1 MIRIPNTKE
10 KMSSDLEFS
19 NQDNLQSVSLEQF
32 RQLERKFNRLL
43 EKQTSKNLNPKRVII
58 EKDPPQNEGLNLK
71 PTKLPEFLGIRSE
84 YPAWRAA
91 VLDTFRMDWLLFGY
105 DNSRAFLMIY
115 KSLKG
120 SARTKA
126 GPFYENGGVHQTR
139 DPEDFIEFL
148 DRIYLDSTRVSRA
161 NTELHLMKMKENQ
174 RWSDF
179 LASWSNKL
187 TEARGDFWPDD
198 NKISLLQSALN
209 KKLTIA
215 LAGNHMLPEDDFND
229 WVEIVNKIAQ
239 RLEMV
244 DIRFGNWQNLNS
256 PEAHKDRKTLRNNT
270 DVHTFE
276 SRTIDSQENIHNQRL
291 QAGDLDDSGDTIMG
305 GINAANIASSE
316 RRRAKWKTRADIER
330 LKKEGRCFRCER
342 QGCITSRCP
351 LLPAKKPK
359 NLRVNVVTLPEI
371 DPSLYIID
379 EENRDSEN

>member
-1 MIRIPNTKE
+1 
-10 KMSSDLEFS
+10 MSSNSEDLKQKNS
-19 NQDNLQSVSLEQF
+19 QSVSIEQF
-32 RQLERKFNRLL
+32 RQLEKQLNMLL
-43 EKQTSKNLNPKRVII
+43 EKQTSKNLNLKKVII
-58 EKDPPQNEGLNLK
+58 EKDPPKNEGINLK
-71 PTKLPEFLGIRSE
+71 PTKLPEFLGNRSE

-105 DNSRAFLMIY
+105 VNSRAFLMIY

-161 NTELHLMKMKENQ
+161 NAELHLMKMKENQ

-198 NKISLLQSALN
+198 NKISMLQSALN

-215 LAGNHMLPEDDFND
+215 LAGNHMLPEDNFHD

-244 DIRFGNWQNLNS
+244 DVRFGSWQNSSS
-256 PEAHKDRKTLRNNT
+256 PEAHKDGKSSRNNT
-270 DVHTFE
+270 NVHTFE
-276 SRTIDSQENIHNQRL
+276 SRTEDSQENIYNRRP
-291 QAGDLDDSGDTIMG
+291 QAGDLDDSGDTVMG
-305 GINAANIASSE
+305 GINAANVANSE
-316 RRRAKWKTRADIER
+316 RRRAKWKTKADIER

-359 NLRVNVVTLPEI
+359 NLRVNNVNLPEI
-371 DPSLYIID
+371 DPSMYIID